1 MSQLNK
7 FPWELVGWWNS
18 IMPNACQWPIIWIKT
33 EEDVLHVLF
42 YSGLIMSVWVRC
54 MRKLLFTNCLHAFL
68 VQRTCQT
75 NLNSPK
81 RNWISIFLDDK
92 PRPGFNSRLLSDL
105 FNANEKFQLRK
116 TYHFPSVRNSLDNN
130 WLVSAVLKLCTRI
143 RGYVSEYQ
151 TNSCYVSSSWSTD
164 LERKL

>member
-1 MSQLNK
+1 M
-7 FPWELVGWWNS
+7 
-18 IMPNACQWPIIWIKT
+18 KT

-116 TYHFPSVRNSLDNN
+116 TYHFPSVRNSLHNK